1 MPDIQ
6 ELNPFP
12 PPTSGSQSAGSP
24 GEDEEGSL
32 KGVIIGLLAFAAA
45 EEQMLLAAA
54 PAAEP
59 GSAQCWAAV
68 PLVAH
73 TTEFK
78 RQQVQRLQAIGRGE
92 VPPEFGEIDHAS
104 GELYRGYAGL
114 PADEVAAD
122 SRAVTGEL
130 IAGVHAA
137 GADDLRDPSRH
148 PWLRGRQLWLQVIV
162 RGFWHP
168 AGHLGEYY
176 LGHGRADRAV
186 ALAGH
191 GVATASYLG
200 APGPARGMASYNL
213 ACALARAGRLDQ
225 AAAAL
230 REAVMLNPDVRA
242 NARRDRDLAAL
253 RDSGRLEAAL
263 AP

>member
-1 MPDIQ
+1 MPDIG
-6 ELNPFP
+6 ELR
-12 PPTSGSQSAGSP
+12 SA
-24 GEDEEGSL
+24 
-32 KGVIIGLLAFAAA
+32 IIGLLGFAAA
-45 EEQMLLAAA
+45 EEQMLLAVA

-59 GSAQCWAAV
+59 GSPQCWAAV

-73 TTEFK
+73 NTEFK
-78 RQQVQRLQAIGRGE
+78 RQQVQRLQAIERGQ
-92 VPPEFGEIDHAS
+92 VPPDFGEIDHAS
-104 GELYRGYAGL
+104 GQLYRGYSAR
-114 PADEVAAD
+114 PADAVAAD
-122 SRAVTGEL
+122 SAAVAGEL

-176 LGHGRADRAV
+176 LGHGQPDRAV
-186 ALAGH
+186 VLAAH
-191 GVATASYLG
+191 GVATVGYLG

-230 REAVMLNPDVRA
+230 REAVTLNPDVRA
-242 NARRDRDLAAL
+242 NARRDPDLTAV

>member
-1 MPDIQ
+1 MPDIG
-6 ELNPFP
+6 ELR
-12 PPTSGSQSAGSP
+12 SA
-24 GEDEEGSL
+24 
-32 KGVIIGLLAFAAA
+32 IIGLLGFAAA
-45 EEQMLLAAA
+45 EEQMLLAVA

-59 GSAQCWAAV
+59 GSPQCWAAV

-73 TTEFK
+73 NTEFK
-78 RQQVQRLQAIGRGE
+78 RQQVQRLQAIERGQ
-92 VPPEFGEIDHAS
+92 VPPDFGEIDHAS
-104 GELYRGYAGL
+104 GQLYRGYSAR
-114 PADEVAAD
+114 PADAVAAD
-122 SRAVTGEL
+122 SAAVAGEL
-130 IAGVHAA
+130 IAGVRAV

-176 LGHGRADRAV
+176 LGHGQPDRAV
-186 ALAGH
+186 VLAAH
-191 GVATASYLG
+191 GVATVGYLG

-230 REAVMLNPDVRA
+230 REAVTLNPDVRV
-242 NARRDRDLAAL
+242 NARGDPDLAAV
-253 RDSGRLEAAL
+253 RDSGRLEALL